1 MNFQCIVEVFEGI
14 NFKIYFNKKNNG
26 DVDIKKIYILLKNN
40 NSVEVTNLEK
50 IAIEGLKDLI
60 NDEIESIPFMD
71 STVRVSL
78 DFPN

>member
-1 MNFQCIVEVFEGI
+1 MNFQCVVEVFEGI

-26 DVDIKKIYILLKNN
+26 DIDIKKIYILLKNN

-71 STVRVSL
+71 STVKVSL

>member
-1 MNFQCIVEVFEGI
+1 MNFQCVVEVFEGI

-26 DVDIKKIYILLKNN
+26 DVDIRKIYILLKNN

-50 IAIEGLKDLI
+50 IAIDGLKDLI

>member
-1 MNFQCIVEVFEGI
+1 MNFQCVVEVFEGI

-26 DVDIKKIYILLKNN
+26 DIDIKKIYILLKNN

>member
-1 MNFQCIVEVFEGI
+1 MNFQCVVEVFEGI

>member
-1 MNFQCIVEVFEGI
+1 MNYQCIVEVFEGI
-14 NFKIYFNKKNNG
+14 NFKIYFDKKNNG
-26 DVDIKKIYILLKNN
+26 DIDIRKIFILLKNN

-50 IAIEGLKDLI
+50 IAIDGLKDLV

-71 STVRVSL
+71 STVKVSL